1 MTSTFEFILRT
12 YCGLGESRRRIRY
25 ARLPSRRNGGRHAYY
40 RRTLSEVYHRLYVM
54 RMTESVQFPLHYA
67 GLEAPISAS
76 FPLSVAF
83 LYPLALKPSDPF
95 QQTALPENTRE
106 CTRSSTLSYVV
117 TPSYGS
123 RTDLGSI
130 GPSVQSSGQGS
141 RSRSAPALAFSGH
154 PRAGSQS
161 VGQTFGRRSQTG
173 KL

>member
-12 YCGLGESRRRIRY
+12 YCGLGESRRRFRY
-25 ARLPSRRNGGRHAYY
+25 ARLPSRRNGCRHAYY
-40 RRTLSEVYHRLYVM
+40 RRTFPEVYHRLYVT

-83 LYPLALKPSDPF
+83 LYPLALKLPGPF
-95 QQTALPENTRE
+95 EQIALPENTCE
-106 CTRSSTLSYVV
+106 CARSSTVPYVV
-117 TPSYGS
+117 TPPYGS

-141 RSRSAPALAFSGH
+141 RSRSAPALACSGH
-154 PRAGSQS
+154 PRTGPQS
-161 VGQTFGRRSQTG
+161 VRRTVRRRSQTG
-173 KL
+173 KP